1 MVGRGGSN
9 LVSRLVLGVLGNTLV
24 AHISHIAGLVISNI
38 IGDNLG
44 PAVRKLDTVRSA
56 GGISVA
62 LLVLAKVD
70 LGVVVGNGVVVG
82 VGGGLIILRL
92 LICGGPGGIRG
103 GGVVGRT
110 GRVGAGEGHKG
121 SKSDDELKDNHILHL
136 VRTVGIILTLRFEL
150 P

>member
-9 LVSRLVLGVLGNTLV
+9 LVSGLVLGVLGNTLV
-24 AHISHIAGLVISNI
+24 AHISNIAGLVISNVV
-38 IGDNLG
+38 GDNLG

-70 LGVVVGNGVVVG
+70 LGVVVGNSVFVG

-92 LICGGPGGIRG
+92 LISGPGGIRRG
-103 GGVVGRT
+103 RVVCRT
-110 GRVGAGEGHKG
+110 GRVGAGNGHEG
-121 SKSDDELKDNHILHL
+121 SESDDKLNDKHIFKL
-136 VRTVGIILTLRFEL
+136 VRITIVRA
-150 P
+150 